1 MRYIKAVLFL
11 VLAVAG
17 ILFGVSNQGTATVHF
32 YWFFTKTYPLYLV
45 LFACFLAGTLT
56 AILFSFIYGGKHG
69 GDKEH
74 RLIKRRDELQEKLR
88 KIQTSQDHQGRTH
101 GASEK
106 AP

>member
-17 ILFGVSNQGTATVHF
+17 ILFGVSNQETATVHI

-56 AILFSFIYGGKHG
+56 AILFSFIYGGQHG
-69 GDKEH
+69 GDKER
-74 RLIKRRDELQEKLR
+74 RLIKRRDELQEKLNLR
-88 KIQTSQDHQGRTH
+88 LDEQDFLTLIELPIN
-101 GASEK
+101 SS
-106 AP
+106 